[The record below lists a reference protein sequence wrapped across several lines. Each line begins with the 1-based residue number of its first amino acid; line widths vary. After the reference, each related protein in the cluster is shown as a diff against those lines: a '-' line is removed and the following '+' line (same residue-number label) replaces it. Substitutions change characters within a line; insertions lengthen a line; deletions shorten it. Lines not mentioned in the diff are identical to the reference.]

1 MKTQLTDELTEQ
13 EIIPLTLAPVLI
25 AALSFMAVLFATLV
39 MPATCSGTVT
49 ETCALGTT
57 VAISAIFAIVGLWV
71 VHTLRSM
78 PEPSP

>member
-1 MKTQLTDELTEQ
+1 MTAQITDELTEQ

-25 AALSFMAVLFATLV
+25 GGLSFMAVLVASLV
-39 MPATCSGTVT
+39 MPATCSETVT
-49 ETCALGTT
+49 QHCALGTT
-57 VAISAIFAIVGLWV
+57 VAVSALFAVVGLFV